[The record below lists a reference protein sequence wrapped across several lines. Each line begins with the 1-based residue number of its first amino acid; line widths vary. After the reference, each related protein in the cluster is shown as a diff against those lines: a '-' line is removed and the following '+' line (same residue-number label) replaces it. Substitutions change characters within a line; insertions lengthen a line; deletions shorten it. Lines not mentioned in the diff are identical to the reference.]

1 MTLVFT
7 TLTLIAFAAN
17 SILCRL
23 ALGGGA
29 IDAASFTTVRIVS
42 GAAMLLA
49 ISGIASRS
57 SSRRTLPA
65 LPAFARC
72 ESPRATARLAEA
84 PSARRRPAP
93 PALVEWRL
101 PLALFFY
108 AITFSYAYVSLP
120 ASTGALILFGA
131 VQTTMLTAA
140 LVAGERPR
148 PLEWSGLALAFL
160 GLVVLTAPGLAGP
173 PLRGSLSMAASGI
186 CWGFYSLW
194 GRDVSNPLQSTT
206 RNFVRVTPLSLM
218 VSLATLGRAHVTTS
232 GAVLAATSGALAS
245 GVGYVL
251 WYSALAGLS
260 ATRAATVQFAAPV
273 FAATGGV
280 LLLSEPVSLR
290 LIFAAVLIL
299 GGIGL
304 AHLRHLAPGAP

>member
-7 TLTLIAFAAN
+7 TLTLICFAAN
-17 SILCRL
+17 SLLCRL

-29 IDAASFTTVRIVS
+29 IDAASFTSVRMVS
-42 GAAMLLA
+42 GALMLLA
-49 ISGIASRS
+49 ISGIADRRS
-57 SSRRTLPA
+57 TPSA
-65 LPAFARC
+65 LPAQASGRGRSFR
-72 ESPRATARLAEA
+72 
-84 PSARRRPAP
+84 
-93 PALVEWRL
+93 EWRL

-108 AITFSYAYVSLP
+108 AITFSYAYVSLT

-173 PLRGSLSMAASGI
+173 PLRGTVSMAASGI

-194 GRDVSNPLQSTT
+194 GRDVGNPLQSTT

-218 VSLATLGRAHVTTS
+218 VSLATLGRAHLTRS

-273 FAATGGV
+273 FAAAGGA

-290 LIFAAVLIL
+290 LIVAGVLIL